1 MPAMR
6 KSLKA
11 VFFRN
16 RPIFCKELFMAPNLE
31 N

>member
-11 VFFRN
+11 KFFRN
-16 RPIFCKELFMAPNLE
+16 RAIFCKVLFMAPNLE
-31 N
+31 K